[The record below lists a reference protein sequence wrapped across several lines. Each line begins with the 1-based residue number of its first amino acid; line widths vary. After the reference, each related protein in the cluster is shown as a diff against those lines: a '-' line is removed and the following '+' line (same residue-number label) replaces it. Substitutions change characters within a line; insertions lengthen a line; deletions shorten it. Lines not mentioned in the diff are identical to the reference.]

1 MDNTRQ
7 TVKAAIIGVSGFGN
21 VHYHD
26 LMRQVEQGHMAIV
39 GATVINQD
47 EEAEKCARLRAVGAD
62 IFTDYREM
70 LGRLRGQIDLCF
82 IPTGIHLHAPM
93 TIATLQAGAN
103 VFVEKP
109 AAATTDEVRAM
120 QAAARETERFVA
132 VGFQTMYAHETLLM
146 KRHILNGD
154 LGRIEA
160 IKCRGLWPRLD
171 SYYTRN
177 RWAGRLKLNGQWVLD
192 SPFNNAMAH
201 QLNMICFL
209 AGTELHR
216 AATLEHIEA
225 ELYHAHDIESA
236 DTACMRILTAQ
247 DIPLYFLVTHCSE
260 GLLNPEIVVRGDRGQ
275 LHWTFDRLRIDMADG
290 NVEEVACQT
299 GTELRDAMMAAL
311 RARLEDPA
319 VFVCDL
325 DIAGV
330 HTLAVNGAH
339 LSSTAHP
346 VPEAFIRRYPYE
358 NSVKTVIEGIDGIID
373 RAFDE
378 ERLFSELDVPWAQ
391 RGRVVPLSDPGKVA
405 EAMG

>member
-26 LMRQVEQGHMAIV
+26 LMRQVEQGHMALV

-47 EEAEKCARLRAVGAD
+47 EEADKCARLRSLGTE
-62 IFTDYREM
+62 IFTDYGEM
-70 LGRLRGQIDLCF
+70 LERLRGQIDLCF

-93 TIATLQAGAN
+93 TIAALQAGAN

-109 AAATTDEVRAM
+109 AAATINEVRAM
-120 QAAARETERFVA
+120 QTAERETERFVA
-132 VGFQTMYAHETLLM
+132 VGFQTMYALETLLM
-146 KRHILNGD
+146 KRLILNGD

-171 SYYTRN
+171 SYYARN

-216 AATLEHIEA
+216 AATLERIEA

-247 DIPLYFLVTHCSE
+247 NVPLYFLVTHCSE

-275 LHWTFDRLRIDMADG
+275 LHWTFNRLRIAMADG
-290 NVEEVACQT
+290 SVEEVACQT

-311 RARLEDPA
+311 RARLEDPE
-319 VFVCDL
+319 VFICGL
-325 DIAGV
+325 DVAGV

-339 LSSTAHP
+339 LSSAAHP
-346 VPEAFIRRYPYE
+346 VPEAFIQRYPHE
-358 NSVKTVIEGIDGIID
+358 GSVKTVIEDIDDIIG
-373 RAFDE
+373 RAFNE
-378 ERLFSELDVPWAQ
+378 EKLFSDLRVPWAQ
-391 RGRVVPLSDPGKVA
+391 RARVVALTNA
-405 EAMG
+405 EHFGSR